1 MVSTWCVSARSWRS
15 ITYDVIAAVA
25 VKARIIF
32 LFHYLK
38 KQVFG
43 YNKVQRVK
51 QDLKVG
57 GGGVLTYWASWT
69 LHLAVF

>member
-1 MVSTWCVSARSWRS
+1 VSARSWRS

-43 YNKVQRVK
+43 YNKVQQVK
-51 QDLKVG
+51 QDLKVGWG

-69 LHLAVF
+69 IHLAFF